1 VIPAEGN
8 HPNKFFL
15 FFSLFL
21 GVWSVERKWKRRK
34 KGMEATKGIKI
45 DDSTLPE
52 GLADDSLLPTY
63 HETLALIGIRRLNFE
78 VMRQRVTNQFYI
90 NKWHRERSKK
100 CF

>member
-1 VIPAEGN
+1 ME
-8 HPNKFFL
+8 
-15 FFSLFL
+15 
-21 GVWSVERKWKRRK
+21 RRK
-34 KGMEATKGIKI
+34 KEMEPTKGI
-45 DDSTLPE
+45 DSTLSE
-52 GLADDSLLPTY
+52 GLVDDSFLPTY